1 MILDTKIKPP
11 PSPIAVALGFFDGVH
26 RAHQKVLEQTVLSA
40 KADGLIPAVFTF
52 SLDNSSSSE
61 KNKAPLLLEESEK
74 FKKIEEMGIELC
86 YCPNFSD
93 ISEYEAEFFVE
104 KLLIE
109 KLKAKKIIC
118 GTDHRFGKGAK
129 GNCKL
134 LKAIAEKKGVSCL
147 FLKPVKDGNTAIHSS
162 VIREAILKGDISFA
176 DRLLGYP
183 FTINSKVQKG
193 KQLGR
198 LLGAPTIN
206 QYFAPGC
213 ILPRFGVYSSEIILF
228 GKRYGGITNIGIRP
242 TVTKTNIPIAE
253 THILD
258 FSGDLY
264 GKQIEVKLLRFVR
277 PERKFSSQEE
287 LKKQLAFDIKT
298 GRELYLK
305 RQK

>member
-1 MILDTKIKPP
+1 MVLDRKIKPP
-11 PSPIAVALGFFDGVH
+11 PSPTTVALGFFDGVH

-40 KADGLIPAVFTF
+40 KTDGLIPAVFTF
-52 SLDNSSSSE
+52 SLGNNPP
-61 KNKAPLLLEESEK
+61 NKKPLLLEESEK

-93 ISEYEAEFFVE
+93 ISEYEAEFFVK

-118 GTDHRFGKGAK
+118 GIDHRFGKNAK
-129 GNCKL
+129 GNCEL
-134 LKAIAEKKGVSCL
+134 LKEIAEKKGVSCL
-147 FLKPVKDGNTAIHSS
+147 FLKPVKDGNITIHSS

-176 DRLLGYP
+176 GRLLGYP

-206 QYFAPGC
+206 QRFTPGC
-213 ILPRFGVYSSEIILF
+213 ILPRFGVYSSEIILS
-228 GKRYGGITNIGIRP
+228 GKCYGGITNIGIRP

-264 GKQIEVKLLRFVR
+264 GRYVEIKLLSFVR
-277 PERKFSSQEE
+277 QEKKFSSQEE
-287 LKKQLAFDIKT
+287 LKKSACF
-298 GRELYLK
+298 GY
-305 RQK
+305 